1 MMLRSILRDLFGEL
15 PNGRLMRIPFLLYI
29 LGGLILL
36 FPLTIIFGATLVAF
50 AKSSGID
57 FRWVI
62 YPFIAVAAFVAA
74 NLTAKRIRDIGLP
87 GWTTLVVVNV
97 LLTALMYVVPEKLA
111 GALNALFLLALI
123 FTPSAAINIKP
134 LDV

>member
-1 MMLRSILRDLFGEL
+1 MLRSILRDLFGDL

-36 FPLTIIFGATLVAF
+36 FPLTILFGATLAEL
-50 AKSSGID
+50 AKASGIN

-62 YPFIAVAAFVAA
+62 YPVVAVVAFVAG

-97 LLTALMYVVPEKLA
+97 LLTALMYVVPEELA

-123 FTPSAAINIKP
+123 FAPSDAIKIKP

>member
-1 MMLRSILRDLFGEL
+1 
-15 PNGRLMRIPFLLYI
+15 LLYI

-36 FPLTIIFGATLVAF
+36 FPLTILFGATLGEL

-62 YPFIAVAAFVAA
+62 YPFIAVVAFVAS

-97 LLTALMYVVPEKLA
+97 LMTALIYVVPEKLV
-111 GALNALFLLALI
+111 GALSAPILLALI
-123 FTPSAAINIKP
+123 LTPSNAIKIKP
-134 LDV
+134 REV